1 MSKLLS
7 ETDADPEFSPHFL
20 FYPACQKSCA
30 VSWITAQATF
40 MEDMSTLFFADVSYK
55 IFLLMQLHK
64 GNPIVLEIE

>member
-1 MSKLLS
+1 
-7 ETDADPEFSPHFL
+7 
-20 FYPACQKSCA
+20 
-30 VSWITAQATF
+30 